1 MTSRILHE
9 MTTGKS
15 FQHLPL
21 PILEEISPRALVC
34 QVLDQVGGW
43 ERRERKLNH
52 VFMVYLLIAWTISP
66 LMALKQVQAQLI
78 SALRW
83 LSPVEPARPPGA
95 WALCYR
101 RWTLGVSPLRLLM
114 RLACQPLCQPETP
127 GAFLFG
133 RRLIAIDSKLINVAE
148 SADNDWTFR
157 GRTRDDQPRHKSPF
171 PQLRLVWALE
181 IGSHA
186 HLGAVLA
193 AGSRSEMSLVQQLL
207 SFLPAGSLVLQD
219 AGFRGAWWMQPL
231 VQHGHHSITRI
242 QANDYPCK
250 GPRLADGS
258 YLVQTRGSWDA
269 PLKEPLT
276 LRIIEYRLSP
286 ELAEPLSQ
294 MQKSRMH
301 SGLRPVS
308 TADQVSRLATTL
320 LDPIEAPAR
329 EMAACSHE
337 RWELELVYDEREEH
351 QLSTPHLLSK
361 TSMGVIQ
368 EGWAMLLGHSAVR
381 AWMMQSACEPE
392 PLDVDRL
399 SFTQALCVLGTALT
413 LSEPLSKEPKERWK
427 PRLLQDLRQPESRLA
442 PRRLRCSPRVV
453 KLARTRFFAKKEKD
467 VPFVFPDQTKTW
479 KDFVLLLHSSES
491 NEQVLLI

>member
-1 MTSRILHE
+1 

-127 GAFLFG
+127 GAFLLG

-286 ELAEPLSQ
+286 
-294 MQKSRMH
+294 
-301 SGLRPVS
+301 
-308 TADQVSRLATTL
+308 
-320 LDPIEAPAR
+320 
-329 EMAACSHE
+329 
-337 RWELELVYDEREEH
+337 
-351 QLSTPHLLSK
+351 
-361 TSMGVIQ
+361 
-368 EGWAMLLGHSAVR
+368 
-381 AWMMQSACEPE
+381 
-392 PLDVDRL
+392 
-399 SFTQALCVLGTALT
+399 
-413 LSEPLSKEPKERWK
+413 
-427 PRLLQDLRQPESRLA
+427 
-442 PRRLRCSPRVV
+442 
-453 KLARTRFFAKKEKD
+453 
-467 VPFVFPDQTKTW
+467 
-479 KDFVLLLHSSES
+479 
-491 NEQVLLI
+491 

>member
-9 MTTGKS
+9 MTAGKS

-21 PILEEISPRALVC
+21 PILEEIYPRALVC

-95 WALCYR
+95 SALCYR

-127 GAFLFG
+127 GAFLVG

-157 GRTRDDQPRHKSPF
+157 GRTRDDQSRHKSPC

-193 AGSRSEMSLVQQLL
+193 GGYRSEVSLWQHPVSFWIAGAERCGL
-207 SFLPAGSLVLQD
+207 SWGLVDATARAARPEQHHTHPSQRLSLQRSPAG
-219 AGFRGAWWMQPL
+219 
-231 VQHGHHSITRI
+231 
-242 QANDYPCK
+242 
-250 GPRLADGS
+250 
-258 YLVQTRGSWDA
+258 
-269 PLKEPLT
+269 
-276 LRIIEYRLSP
+276 
-286 ELAEPLSQ
+286 
-294 MQKSRMH
+294 
-301 SGLRPVS
+301 
-308 TADQVSRLATTL
+308 
-320 LDPIEAPAR
+320 
-329 EMAACSHE
+329 
-337 RWELELVYDEREEH
+337 RW
-351 QLSTPHLLSK
+351 QLSGADPWFLGCSL
-361 TSMGVIQ
+361 
-368 EGWAMLLGHSAVR
+368 EGAI
-381 AWMMQSACEPE
+381 
-392 PLDVDRL
+392 
-399 SFTQALCVLGTALT
+399 
-413 LSEPLSKEPKERWK
+413 
-427 PRLLQDLRQPESRLA
+427 DLA
-442 PRRLRCSPRVV
+442 
-453 KLARTRFFAKKEKD
+453 
-467 VPFVFPDQTKTW
+467 
-479 KDFVLLLHSSES
+479 HH
-491 NEQVLLI
+491 